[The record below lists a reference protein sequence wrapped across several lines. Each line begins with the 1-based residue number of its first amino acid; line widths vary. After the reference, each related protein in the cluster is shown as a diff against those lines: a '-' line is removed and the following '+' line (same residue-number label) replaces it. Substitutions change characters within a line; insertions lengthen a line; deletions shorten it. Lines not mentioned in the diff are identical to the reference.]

1 VNNDRYSYVNA
12 AVAQGYS
19 TLAIDRIGVGESSTP
34 AAVDVT
40 LDSNV
45 QTVHDVVRAL
55 RDGSVT
61 GSPVHRVVLVGHSFG
76 SAISVTEAGRFHD
89 VDAVVKDTDPRVLA
103 FDEAHKGTGTEGE
116 IATFGAYLSPVYD
129 ALTVTIPVLFAMGS
143 ADAYF
148 CTLSLPCTNGRV
160 VAAREQ
166 PYFTDTAKLS
176 GYVLPGAGHNM
187 ALELNSPL
195 ATTAILNWIDHPTHG
210 VPGVGLDLPVTRALL
225 SPLPHI

>member
-1 VNNDRYSYVNA
+1 LISIQANRTVAPPGARELGGDSNQWWARVLCLTVMPFPGSPGVAFAQTRGVPCRTINVAVALSASGPHNQRIQGTLCGAPGDGDRPVQILVHGFTLTRAYWDFPVNNDRYSYVNA

-103 FDEAHKGTGTEGE
+103 FDEAHKGREPK
-116 IATFGAYLSPVYD
+116 ARSRP
-129 ALTVTIPVLFAMGS
+129 S
-143 ADAYF
+143 A
-148 CTLSLPCTNGRV
+148 P
-160 VAAREQ
+160 
-166 PYFTDTAKLS
+166 
-176 GYVLPGAGHNM
+176 
-187 ALELNSPL
+187 
-195 ATTAILNWIDHPTHG
+195 I
-210 VPGVGLDLPVTRALL
+210 
-225 SPLPHI
+225 